1 LPLNGRNFTELLTLT
16 PGASP
21 ISTSQSNKVA
31 VNDQGVLGVPSAQ
44 FSQPAIQ
51 GQINRENLY
60 LLDGVVNTDFTNGVY
75 VIPPIIDDMQEF
87 KVQSHDDVAGLMEL
101 KGGAEEFSRQLED
114 FFEKTPSSFGWN
126 DYYNHANEP
135 VHHVPYLFVYA
146 GKPWLTQRWVRRIL
160 TNAYHNDVNGI
171 CGNDDV
177 GQMSAWYVL
186 GAMGFYSVCPGDG
199 IYILGSPLFS
209 RITLH
214 LDEEWYKRAQF
225 TITAE
230 NQAPD
235 HPYIQLAKLNGK
247 PLSRAW
253 IRHSEIAAGG
263 VLEFV
268 MGPEPRTGQ
277 PAASISRRR

>member
-1 LPLNGRNFTELLTLT
+1 
-16 PGASP
+16 
-21 ISTSQSNKVA
+21 
-31 VNDQGVLGVPSAQ
+31 
-44 FSQPAIQ
+44 
-51 GQINRENLY
+51 
-60 LLDGVVNTDFTNGVY
+60 
-75 VIPPIIDDMQEF
+75 
-87 KVQSHDDVAGLMEL
+87 ME
-101 KGGAEEFSRQLED
+101 A

-146 GKPWLTQRWVRRIL
+146 GKPWLTQKWVRRIL

-186 GAMGFYSVCPGDG
+186 GAMGFYPVCPGDG

-209 RITLH
+209 RVTLH
-214 LDEEWYKRAQF
+214 LDEKWYQGASF

-230 NQAPD
+230 NQMPD
-235 HPYIQLAKLNGK
+235 HPYVQSATLNGK

-263 VLEFV
+263 ILEFV
-268 MGPEPRTGQ
+268 MGAEPNEQWATRTDDLPQ
-277 PAASISRRR
+277 SLDIVTRPDVT